1 VTKYTSK
8 DCFYF
13 LKKIASSK
21 KLGIHAVEIF
31 MIVKLRLNDPN
42 FKFDILYLNFL
53 KIKWNLYNPISNKQ
67 W

>member
-53 KIKWNLYNPISNKQ
+53 KIK
-67 W
+67 